1 MKVKLLGTVQDGGV
15 PHMGCSC
22 ELCESAR
29 KNCKNRMYVAAL
41 MLKECGEEY
50 STRYLIDATPDIR
63 YQIGGGM
70 LDGVFLSHGHLGH
83 IAGLPFFGRES
94 MDTDNLS
101 VYCTADMKEYIMNNE
116 PFKLLAER
124 GHIRLHETRD
134 GERIKIISK
143 SKSESGF
150 ESGSG
155 SGSGSVEFRQVAHR
169 CLNTDTVSFMIRGSK
184 RTLYYL
190 SDIDEWT
197 ENALDNVR
205 AADIA
210 IVDGT
215 FYDRDEIDRYD
226 EVPHPCIRKTIE
238 LTEDFETD
246 IKFTHLNHTN
256 PALRKDSQ
264 ERREIQNRGFQ
275 VVKTGMEI
283 TL

>member
-1 MKVKLLGTVQDGGV
+1 
-15 PHMGCSC
+15 
-22 ELCESAR
+22 
-29 KNCKNRMYVAAL
+29 
-41 MLKECGEEY
+41 
-50 STRYLIDATPDIR
+50 
-63 YQIGGGM
+63 
-70 LDGVFLSHGHLGH
+70 
-83 IAGLPFFGRES
+83 
-94 MDTDNLS
+94 
-101 VYCTADMKEYIMNNE
+101 
-116 PFKLLAER
+116 
-124 GHIRLHETRD
+124 
-134 GERIKIISK
+134 
-143 SKSESGF
+143 
-150 ESGSG
+150 
-155 SGSGSVEFRQVAHR
+155 
-169 CLNTDTVSFMIRGSK
+169 MIRGSK